1 MSKGLVSQGVR
12 AGLWAAVAL
21 IAWFT
26 LVDVVRGQPLATF
39 AYMSGLI
46 FSYTTALPATAR
58 VLAFVAILFVT
69 YALVG
74 VLTNATLDALKLTPR
89 WFVSVVIG
97 AALFV
102 LGYLLGRFVFG
113 VNLPRAL
120 GWFASAGG
128 DLLTGLVIIA
138 YLRRRRVAI

>member
-1 MSKGLVSQGVR
+1 V
-12 AGLWAAVAL
+12 
-21 IAWFT
+21 
-26 LVDVVRGQPLATF
+26 VDVVQGQPLATF

-58 VLAFVAILFVT
+58 VLAFLAILFVT
-69 YALVG
+69 YARDG
-74 VLTNATLDALKLTPR
+74 VITSATLHALGRAPR
-89 WFVSVVIG
+89 WYASVVIG

-120 GWFASAGG
+120 GWFASAAG
-128 DLLTGLVIIA
+128 DLITGLVIIA
-138 YLRRRRVAI
+138 ALRRRPAAV